1 MARIKLLYYVMSSA
15 NKHQICRN
23 CQMDGFDNILTNI
36 AEKGIFSHKDLFI
49 LFSDRGS
56 TVSKST
62 LDRRLRAAIRSGLVV
77 RVGRN
82 QYMLTRN
89 GRTRYVAQPS
99 ESCRE
104 IVDYIQSKCPDTRI
118 SVFETR
124 QMNEFVNHL
133 VAINTIFVYVGNG
146 MSDFLFQVL
155 HKRFS
160 GRVLL
165 KPTEEE
171 YFRYRVENM
180 VVLLDGLSEEPR
192 NMESNGMAPVE
203 KWLVDLFEEPLIR
216 QNFNGADLPGA
227 CAEIFARY
235 AIDESKLFR
244 YARRRNAEGRLKI
257 LLTEHAGVNLLTR

>member
-1 MARIKLLYYVMSSA
+1 M
-15 NKHQICRN
+15 
-23 CQMDGFDNILTNI
+23 
-36 AEKGIFSHKDLFI
+36 
-49 LFSDRGS
+49 
-56 TVSKST
+56 
-62 LDRRLRAAIRSGLVV
+62 
-77 RVGRN
+77 VG
-82 QYMLTRN
+82 
-89 GRTRYVAQPS
+89 QPS

-104 IVDYIQSKCPDTRI
+104 IVDYIQSKCPDMRI